1 MDTKIRCILVD
12 DELPGLDYL
21 RMLCSQIPIVEVIKC
36 FNSSEALLAEASSL
50 SFDLCLLDIQM
61 PGFNGMQVAHIL
73 GKPVIFIS
81 AHSQFAADAF
91 DIEAIDFL
99 RKPVSK
105 ERLEKAIN
113 KAYTQFKDKIPA
125 KNFYTFNTQKGK
137 SIIYFDNILFI
148 TTAED
153 EKRDKIAYLS
163 DGALLTLK
171 NITLDNLL
179 RIFPSNQFCQ
189 VNKREIVSIKAIEY
203 INNDEIVLK
212 VKNENNLPVQVFL
225 GEAFKQ
231 GFLQLV
237 NNQNP
242 V

>member
-1 MDTKIRCILVD
+1 MDTRIRCILVD
-12 DELPGLDYL
+12 DEMPGLDYL

-36 FNSSEALLAEASSL
+36 FNSSESLLAEANSL

-61 PGFNGMQVAHIL
+61 PAFNGLQVAHLL

-105 ERLEKAIN
+105 ERLEKAIF
-113 KAYTQFKDKIPA
+113 KAIKQLKDKIPA

-137 SIIYFDNILFI
+137 SIIYFDNILYI

-153 EKRDKIAYLS
+153 EKRDKIAYMS
-163 DGALLTLK
+163 DGTLLTLK

-179 RIFPSNQFCQ
+179 RIFPSTQFCQ

-203 INNDEIVLK
+203 INNDEIFLK
-212 VKNENNLPVQVFL
+212 LKNENNIPIQILL
-225 GEAFKQ
+225 GEVFKQ

-237 NNQNP
+237 NNGSS